1 MTMQCEIIV
10 PRLEF
15 KVIPPG
21 KNSRAHTEW
30 KCKMFF
36 NVYLTTNTPVTIDV
50 SSQKNLFLQYI
61 WGHDVKPLNNPLPP
75 PLSHFY
81 FLCFSAL
88 FPLCLSHSISLSLSL
103 FKHLSSVFSLQAL
116 CALWCWFLQ
125 LFTHQSCHLSF
136 IDPSSQERIW
146 NVTIALWLI
155 VIACVVPLMSLAPG
169 PIGPCVNCS
178 IYTSFSL
185 SLS

>member
-1 MTMQCEIIV
+1 MRLLNYLKIHFLIFHFFVSIKSNGSTNAQMAMQHEIIV

-15 KVIPPG
+15 KVIPRG

-61 WGHDVKPLNNPLPP
+61 WGHDMKPLTLLFFSVFLLFLPSMSLP
-75 PLSHFY
+75 YSL
-81 FLCFSAL
+81 
-88 FPLCLSHSISLSLSL
+88 SLSLSL

-125 LFTHQSCHLSF
+125 LFTCQSCHLSF
-136 IDPSSQERIW
+136 IDASS
-146 NVTIALWLI
+146 
-155 VIACVVPLMSLAPG
+155 
-169 PIGPCVNCS
+169 
-178 IYTSFSL
+178 
-185 SLS
+185 